1 MRSYKDEIRL
11 RAVLKTVDSDLTT
24 LLEAVV
30 AVIQERHP
38 DGESAQREA
47 ADFAE
52 RLRAGLG
59 KLNSHVL

>member
-1 MRSYKDEIRL
+1 MARSYDDAL
-11 RAVLKTVDSDLTT
+11 RIQTVLKAADSDLTT
-24 LLEAVV
+24 LFEAVV

-52 RLRAGLG
+52 RLDAAVRTQ
-59 KLNSHVL
+59 

>member
-1 MRSYKDEIRL
+1 MRSYDDALRL
-11 RAVLKTVDSDLTT
+11 QAVLKAADSDLVT

-38 DGESAQREA
+38 DQEAAQAEA

-52 RLRAGLG
+52 RLRASLG
-59 KLNSHVL
+59 KLNSRVL